1 MRPGAH
7 IIQTTCWLTCSSA
20 GSSAHLREASA
31 VGRASSLDFPH
42 QVVEIEFTLTECDIR
57 TLQEPKHLE
66 DLTGLTAMH
75 AAAEALEDFAFDESD
90 DGSTAGHSDTWTAL

>member
-1 MRPGAH
+1 M
-7 IIQTTCWLTCSSA
+7 
-20 GSSAHLREASA
+20 
-31 VGRASSLDFPH
+31 GRASPLDFPH
-42 QVVEIEFTLTECDIR
+42 QVVEIAFTLTDVR